1 VHVYRFGTRPSKGH
15 VSGLGFKNKN
25 HYYYKR
31 CKVVIKKLW
40 RIFRQHKHQKKQYTD
55 LENSSDEEIQIINAV
70 NSTEEK
76 PEPKRKEVP
85 KSSIITRSK
94 ALFDVMKDE
103 EIISLQSSYDY
114 MGF

>member
-1 VHVYRFGTRPSKGH
+1 MFI
-15 VSGLGFKNKN
+15 GLGPN
-25 HYYYKR
+25 HPKDTYRVLDLKTKTIIITR
-31 CKVVIKKLW
+31 DVRWLLKKLW